1 MKPSDLP
8 YPSVSFLAGIFLLSI
23 LARSVLGPFLVA
35 IEREMGLS
43 HGASGALFLFV
54 AAGYSA
60 TMLLSGFAAR
70 LIGHRRTIAASL
82 AAVGAASLA
91 ASAAPTPFLLRVALV
106 LLGAGAALYMPSGVA
121 TLYRITAPG
130 RWGGAIAI
138 HELGA
143 NLAFVLAPLYAELAL
158 RLASWRVG
166 AAVLG
171 AAALAGAAGFARFG
185 PAGDQTGEAPRLGN
199 IGVFLREPEFWAIAF
214 PFWLSAALGVGA
226 YSILPVFL
234 TAERGLERGTV
245 NVLLGLSRLTGLPAV
260 FLAGALA
267 DRMSPRLLV
276 GLLVGGAGV
285 LAVAIGLGKGLLLIV
300 AVFGLP
306 LATSCFFPAA
316 FAALK
321 RIGRPGLDNI
331 AVSLV
336 VPFGYLFGGGLVP
349 TVMGRLGEDGRFWLG
364 FVELGALALAA
375 AIGTSFLQA
384 LPRSAARPPRGR

>member
-1 MKPSDLP
+1 MERPGLP
-8 YPSVSFLAGIFLLSI
+8 YASVSFLAGIFLLGI

-35 IEREMGLS
+35 IEQEMGLS
-43 HGASGALFLFV
+43 HGAAGALFLFV
-54 AAGYSA
+54 AGGYSVA
-60 TMLLSGFAAR
+60 MLLSGFAAR

-91 ASAAPTPFLLRVALV
+91 AAAAPTPFLLRVALL

-138 HELGA
+138 HEVGA

-166 AAVLG
+166 AAGLG
-171 AAALAGAAGFARFG
+171 GVCLAAAACFVRFG
-185 PAGDQTGEAPRLGN
+185 PAGDQHGEAPRLGN
-199 IGVFLREPEFWAIAF
+199 LGVFLREPSFWAIAV

-234 TAERGLERGTV
+234 TSERGLERGAV
-245 NVLLGLSRLTGLPAV
+245 NVLLGVSRLMGLPAV

-267 DRMSPRLLV
+267 DRVSPRLLV
-276 GLLVGGAGV
+276 GLLVGGAGA
-285 LAVAIGLGKGLLLIV
+285 LAVVAGLAKGPLLIV

-316 FAALK
+316 FAALR
-321 RIGRPGLDNI
+321 RIGRPGLENI

-349 TVMGRLGEDGRFWLG
+349 TVMGTLGQDGRFWLG
-364 FVELGALALAA
+364 FVGLGSVAVAA
-375 AIGTSFLQA
+375 AAGTGFLQA
-384 LPRSAARPPRGR
+384 SPRSATGQPRRR